1 MDSSTLSI
9 TPGFESRAHH
19 LRFYQFIFE
28 LCHAEK
34 TKINKK
40 RPIFLKNVC
49 IHNWS
54 SQLNIFLILKG
65 DVRHKKFSS
74 SSSWWRWNE
83 KSAVIECKNHRD
95 LRISASSSSSS
106 QCNLYER
113 HKIHLFT
120 STRSWNRSF
129 SFLQARAMPAA
140 FSEQPTI
147 VLKKLLIS
155 NNFRQL
161 GIILKSLDKNSW
173 SRIKWLWEG
182 FFRSMSHCWCCHK
195 CQKESAQLIE

>member
-1 MDSSTLSI
+1 MSCGKD
-9 TPGFESRAHH
+9 ENKQKEAH
-19 LRFYQFIFE
+19 
-28 LCHAEK
+28 
-34 TKINKK
+34 
-40 RPIFLKNVC
+40 FLKIC

-54 SQLNIFLILKG
+54 GQLNIFLILKG

-83 KSAVIECKNHRD
+83 KSAVIECKNH
-95 LRISASSSSSS
+95 S